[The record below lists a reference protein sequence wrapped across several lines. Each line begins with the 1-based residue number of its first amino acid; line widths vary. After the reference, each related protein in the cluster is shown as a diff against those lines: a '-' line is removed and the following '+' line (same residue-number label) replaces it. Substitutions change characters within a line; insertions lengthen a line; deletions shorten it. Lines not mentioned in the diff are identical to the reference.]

1 MKELRKTYIQ
11 LTEEEDKLISDF
23 ETFCENCYNRIE
35 DSVLGELFFDI
46 KQNIEKIC
54 SYYDYGNEFD
64 DSTEIVNNFDP
75 FEIITFTDDT
85 YSEDIEID

>member
-11 LTEEEDKLISDF
+11 VTEEEDKLISDF
-23 ETFCENCYNRIE
+23 ETFCENCYHRIE
-35 DSVLGELFFDI
+35 DSVLNELFYGI
-46 KQNIEKIC
+46 KQSIEQIC
-54 SYYDYGNEFD
+54 EYYDYDNEFD

-75 FEIITFTDDT
+75 FEIVTFTDDT

>member
-11 LTEEEDKLISDF
+11 VTEEEDKLISDF
-23 ETFCENCYNRIE
+23 ENFCENCSNRIE
-35 DSVLGELFFDI
+35 DSALGDLFFDI

-54 SYYDYGNEFD
+54 EYYDYEVID
-64 DSTEIVNNFDP
+64 DSTELVNDFNP
-75 FEIITFTDDT
+75 FEFVTVIGDT